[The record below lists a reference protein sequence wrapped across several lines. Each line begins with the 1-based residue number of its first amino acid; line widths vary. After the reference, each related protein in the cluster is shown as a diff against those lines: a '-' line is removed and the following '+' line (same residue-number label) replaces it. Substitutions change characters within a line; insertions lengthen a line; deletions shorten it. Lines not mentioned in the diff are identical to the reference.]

1 MKINKIKVD
10 VIGERFI
17 IDDTRVRYYITNMNS
32 RYVTIKFDWN
42 DIFLSESTCMNL
54 ITYLKTMYRV
64 GDGKYG
70 RYIESYKYETQAI
83 ESDGMYLVV
92 KLYFNQPEQ

>member
-10 VIGERFI
+10 VINEVFI
-17 IDDTRVRYYITNMNS
+17 IDDTPIKYCITKKNN

-42 DIFLSESTCMNL
+42 DIFFSESTCVNL

-64 GDGKYG
+64 GDGQYG
-70 RYIESYKYETQAI
+70 SYIESYNYE
-83 ESDGMYLVV
+83 SNGFYLTI
-92 KLYFNQPEQ
+92 KMYFNQQ

>member
-10 VIGERFI
+10 IINEVFI
-17 IDDTRVRYYITNMNS
+17 IDDTPIHYYITKKNN
-32 RYVTIKFDWN
+32 RYVTIQFDWN
-42 DIFLSESTCMNL
+42 DIFLSESTCVNL

-64 GDGKYG
+64 ANGMYGSYVEGYNYESKY
-70 RYIESYKYETQAI
+70 I

>member
-10 VIGERFI
+10 IIGERFI
-17 IDDTRVRYYITNMNS
+17 IDDVSIHYYITNMNS
-32 RYVTIKFDWN
+32 CYVTIKFDWN

-54 ITYLKTMYRV
+54 ITYLKAMYRV

-83 ESDGMYLVV
+83 ESDGMYLVA